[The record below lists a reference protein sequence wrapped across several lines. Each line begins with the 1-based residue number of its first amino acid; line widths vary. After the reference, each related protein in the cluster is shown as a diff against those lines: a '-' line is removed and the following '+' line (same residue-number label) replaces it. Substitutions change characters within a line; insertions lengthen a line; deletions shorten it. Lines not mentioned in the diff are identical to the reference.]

1 MGNFAENL
9 NLGNRFRPP
18 LGIQKMATAMDVDP
32 PASSSTGSTKGDK
45 KRFEVKKVIANFV
58 K

>member
-18 LGIQKMATAMDVDP
+18 PPRIKSPFYNKGDFGIVVFFYLIVY
-32 PASSSTGSTKGDK
+32 SSSILSM
-45 KRFEVKKVIANFV
+45 F
-58 K
+58 

>member
-18 LGIQKMATAMDVDP
+18 P
-32 PASSSTGSTKGDK
+32 PV
-45 KRFEVKKVIANFV
+45 FEEILHQTPPIFV
-58 K
+58 LR

>member
-18 LGIQKMATAMDVDP
+18 CIHSFSLFGKNKQIQEIFHTLYILKLQLITQYIIEK
-32 PASSSTGSTKGDK
+32 T
-45 KRFEVKKVIANFV
+45 
-58 K
+58 

>member
-18 LGIQKMATAMDVDP
+18 PVTVTLCNIDYIYENQDLTPVSPNDP
-32 PASSSTGSTKGDK
+32 A
-45 KRFEVKKVIANFV
+45 
-58 K
+58 

>member
-18 LGIQKMATAMDVDP
+18 WQL
-32 PASSSTGSTKGDK
+32 TGQLQGGPET
-45 KRFEVKKVIANFV
+45 IA
-58 K
+58 

>member
-18 LGIQKMATAMDVDP
+18 PPLQISLKDVLLATHLMVSYCVFCSQK
-32 PASSSTGSTKGDK
+32 
-45 KRFEVKKVIANFV
+45 
-58 K
+58 